1 MFDPVIALFEVVL
14 VVTIYFGL
22 KLIRRII
29 TMPKPILQPYYCIIK
44 EKKFGEYSLIIRE
57 NTSTAKVRKQLK
69 SEGFRVLVCVTAHVL
84 LKLQLAETFED
95 FIQERPSTYWS
106 EEAFNFMK
114 SIQINH
120 TISI

>member
-1 MFDPVIALFEVVL
+1 MVYRVS
-14 VVTIYFGL
+14 L
-22 KLIRRII
+22 KWCKHLKGEIE
-29 TMPKPILQPYYCIIK
+29 MPKPILQPYYCIIK

-69 SEGFRVLVCVTAHVL
+69 GEGFRVLVCVTAHGL

-95 FIQERPSTYWS
+95 FIQERPSTYWN

-114 SIQINH
+114 QIKVNH
-120 TISI
+120 EISI